1 MDDNQ
6 EHTNVKSTFNSNEL
20 DELLIKIKELEEKA
34 ISNNITI
41 LG

>member
-6 EHTNVKSTFNSNEL
+6 DNSNVKSTFNSNEL
-20 DELLIKIKELEEKA
+20 NDLLIKIKELEEKA